1 MDKKSYTIIGLMSGT
16 SLDGVDA
23 CLVNINENNNGI
35 EEKVEYKLIDYILYP
50 YDDEFKDKLR
60 KNLSDDTAKLSEICS
75 LDFGLCYKFKEAI
88 DKLLEKNNL
97 KYCDI
102 DYIASHGQTIWH
114 NPHGE
119 NGLVPST
126 LQIGNGQVISSLT
139 NIPVVYD
146 FRVSD
151 VVVGGEGA
159 PLVPMF
165 EYIYFKDN
173 EKNVVLQNIGGM
185 GNLTY
190 IPKKASIDEILAF
203 DTGPGN
209 VMIDYFVK
217 KYFNKDY
224 DENGDIAMKGS
235 VILPILNDLVD
246 DGFIKKNPP
255 KSTGREKYSFVNLEN
270 IAERLE
276 FNKYDKYDI
285 ITTITEITVYS
296 MVYNYRSFL
305 KDIDKIIISGGGV
318 HNNYIMNR
326 MREEFPDIVFTL
338 DECGMNSDAKEA
350 FAFAVLGYL
359 SIKGLQG
366 NVIKSTGAKEKM
378 VLGSITLAR
387 RC

>member
-1 MDKKSYTIIGLMSGT
+1 MIKKTYTIIGLMSGT

-23 CLVNINENNNGI
+23 CLVNINEI
-35 EEKVEYKLIDYILYP
+35 SDCKVEYKLLDYILYP
-50 YDDEFKDKLR
+50 YDDEFKNKLR

-75 LDFGLCYKFKEAI
+75 LDFELCYKFKEAI
-88 DKLLEKNNL
+88 DQLLRKNNL
-97 KYCDI
+97 QYKDV
-102 DYIASHGQTIWH
+102 DYVASHGQTIWH

-139 NIPVVYD
+139 GIPVVYD

-165 EYIYFKDN
+165 EYIYFKDF

-190 IPKKASIDEILAF
+190 IPKNASIDEILAF

-209 VMIDYFVK
+209 VMIDYFTK

-224 DENGDIAMKGS
+224 DENGEISLKGS
-235 VILPILNDLVD
+235 IILPIFNKLIEDE
-246 DGFIKKNPP
+246 FIRKTPP
-255 KSTGREKYSFVNLEN
+255 KSTGREKYSFVNLEK
-270 IAERLE
+270 IAEELD
-276 FNKYDKYDI
+276 FDNYDKYDI
-285 ITTITEITVYS
+285 VTTITEFTVYS
-296 MVYNYRSFL
+296 MVYNYKTFL
-305 KDIDKIIISGGGV
+305 KDIDRIIISGGGV
-318 HNNYIMNR
+318 HNNYIMKR
-326 MREEFPDIVFTL
+326 MKEEFPGIVFAL
-338 DECGMNSDAKEA
+338 DEVGMNSDAKES

-359 SIKGLQG
+359 SIKGMQG